1 LQNKLTGLL
10 LTLSKFKREDTQ
22 LQNKWFRYGTR
33 TKSSLFLTIL
43 LGLSLALLIIVAWN
57 DDVSRLNE
65 FKERI
70 APYKREIYY
79 FIPTGFALIT
89 VGAYLT
95 KQGKKL
101 LFPIA
106 TVIILISG
114 ISLGAS
120 TFSKQND
127 HKWGVEIDGPSD
139 LSGIAE
145 ISPQVIARETWLT
158 YMRLEPY
165 IGDKIIVIDERINPS
180 YLNAFARANVR
191 VDSGHDSTF
200 VPFSQMSA
208 MEIVFEGPIYKN
220 RKLLLF
226 GEGENYSFYSTADRD
241 YVVANK

>member
-1 LQNKLTGLL
+1 M
-10 LTLSKFKREDTQ
+10 
-22 LQNKWFRYGTR
+22 
-33 TKSSLFLTIL
+33 IL
-43 LGLSLALLIIVAWN
+43 LGLSLALLVIVAWN
-57 DDVSRLNE
+57 DDVSRFDE

-79 FIPTGFALIT
+79 FIPSGFVLIT
-89 VGAYLT
+89 VAAYLT
-95 KQGKKL
+95 KQGKRL

-114 ISLGAS
+114 LSLGAS

-127 HKWGVEIDGPSD
+127 HVWGVEINGPSD

-145 ISPQVIARETWLT
+145 ISPQVRARETWLT

-165 IGDKIIVIDERINPS
+165 IGGKTIFIDERINPS
-180 YLNAFARANVR
+180 YLNAFARANVH
-191 VDSGHDSTF
+191 VDRGHDSTF